1 MNKRY
6 IKPSIK
12 VMTLNMSTMLCS
24 SDKTTKESVE
34 WNAPGV
40 EGGNAFAKPYS
51 VWGDD
56 ELEE

>member
-1 MNKRY
+1 MYKRY

-24 SDKTTKESVE
+24 SIVNDEVPVNWDVTS
-34 WNAPGV
+34 V
-40 EGGNAFAKPYS
+40 EGGDALAKPYS

>member
-1 MNKRY
+1 MYKRY

-12 VMTLNMSTMLCS
+12 VMTLNMSTMLCGS
-24 SDKTTKESVE
+24 NESIEVPVN
-34 WNAPGV
+34 WGDPGV
-40 EGGNAFAKPYS
+40 EGGNALAKPYS

>member
-12 VMTLNMSTMLCS
+12 VMTINMSTMLCGS
-24 SDKTTKESVE
+24 NSNDVVPVN
-34 WNAPGV
+34 WGAPSV
-40 EGGNAFAKPYS
+40 EGGNALAKPYS

>member
-12 VMTLNMSTMLCS
+12 VMTLNMSTMLCGS
-24 SDKTTKESVE
+24 NRIDEVPVSWD
-34 WNAPGV
+34 APGV
-40 EGGNAFAKPYS
+40 EGGDALAKPYS

>member
-12 VMTLNMSTMLCS
+12 VMTLNMSTMLCGS
-24 SDKTTKESVE
+24 NGIDEVPVKWDAT
-34 WNAPGV
+34 GV
-40 EGGNAFAKPYS
+40 EGGNALAKPYS

-56 ELEE
+56 EPEE